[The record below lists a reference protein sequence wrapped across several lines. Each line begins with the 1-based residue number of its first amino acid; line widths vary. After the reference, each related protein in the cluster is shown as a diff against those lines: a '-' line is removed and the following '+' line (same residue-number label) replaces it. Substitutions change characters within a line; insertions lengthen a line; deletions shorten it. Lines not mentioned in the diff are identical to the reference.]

1 MSFFFRNPT
10 NLELASRLKQ
20 NALQYRENT
29 WTDSIYWLSRFY
41 QLPKDKFEH
50 AVHQDG
56 AERYD
61 RKFLLI
67 QAKLEDITPADLN
80 RNYGYI
86 LAPDSNEPWFIVP
99 SLNKSLP
106 DLIFHPVKDDKIH
119 TDLCNLIRSDDT
131 RIREARDEDMD
142 RILELFYGD
151 QAENL
156 MEIAEFMKREQSITL
171 NGDGKF
177 RSYRHAPSAY
187 AFKQY
192 FLNYTAK
199 ELDVTL
205 EMWNRTGLTDIN
217 REQTRAKTLLETSWF
232 SHAREHFSW
241 KPLADFINP
250 STIDARGFMRTGHE
264 LAAVN
269 QRAALAIK
277 IEEALHT
284 KHPDLAEVKALLKQ
298 IQASYTVNENYLVQL
313 VLSIGGV
320 VASPVA
326 LLMGLVWAIPALIVG
341 SPYFGKPAFFIDTF
355 QWFAESLVNTLQLI
369 IVPLGMVNAYNRS
382 GSMDINQSEFNRIA
396 ETLLSRM
403 SDAPMLTEHA
413 THEEAS
419 ERAQIANGI

>member
-20 NALQYRENT
+20 NALQYREKT
-29 WTDSIYWLSRFY
+29 WTDAIYWLSRFY

-86 LAPDSNEPWFIVP
+86 LAPDSNEPYLIIPTSQRLIFERVQDATIHAE
-99 SLNKSLP
+99 LC
-106 DLIFHPVKDDKIH
+106 DLIRNDH
-119 TDLCNLIRSDDT
+119 T

-156 MEIAEFMKREQSITL
+156 MEIAEFMQRERSITL

-199 ELDVTL
+199 ELQVTVD
-205 EMWNRTGLTDIN
+205 MWNRTGLTDIN

-250 STIDARGFMRTGHE
+250 STIDARGFMHTGHA
-264 LAAVN
+264 LAEVN

-277 IEEALHT
+277 IEEALNT
-284 KHPDLAEVKALLKQ
+284 VHPDLAVVKALLEE
-298 IQASYTVNENYLVQL
+298 IQASHTVNENYLVQL

-382 GSMDINQSEFNRIA
+382 GSMDINQSEFNRIT

-403 SDAPMLTEHA
+403 SDAPMLTEQA